1 MLYIY
6 IIDSALPGS
15 RRGLIYL
22 PLGIIYQWVVSPKN
36 QWLDHPNLGPIIPNG
51 NGKPQ
56 NETQEVK
63 SYYWIVDYYTN
74 SGLLLY
80 YSRIIDI

>member
-1 MLYIY
+1 MGC
-6 IIDSALPGS
+6 LP
-15 RRGLIYL
+15 
-22 PLGIIYQWVVSPKN
+22 QN

-63 SYYWIVDYYTN
+63 SYYWTVDYYTN

-80 YSRIIDI
+80 YSRIIDIYNDHFSIILL